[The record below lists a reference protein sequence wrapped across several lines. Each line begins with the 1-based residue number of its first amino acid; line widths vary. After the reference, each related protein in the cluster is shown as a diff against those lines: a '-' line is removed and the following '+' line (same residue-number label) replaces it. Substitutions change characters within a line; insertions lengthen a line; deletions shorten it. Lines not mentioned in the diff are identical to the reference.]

1 MLRTLLPMALMPL
14 FMGAQEPK
22 FVYPL
27 PSDQTIQ
34 VTRDVV
40 YRSAGGQP
48 LRFDLYRPSIV
59 QGEARTALALFMNG
73 TGSLDQR
80 NWTQYKSWGRL
91 VTTAGLTGV
100 VFDTHEG
107 GVVEDF
113 DALIGYLREHTA
125 ELHVD
130 PGNTVLYACS
140 ANVTTGLP
148 IAMDPRRTFIK
159 AAIIY
164 YGNGEVNEFRPDL
177 PVLIVRAGLDGVGL
191 NHGLDLLAARASA
204 ANVPV
209 TLTNLP
215 GAHHGFDII
224 DDNEI
229 SRAAIA
235 QTLQFMQTQVR
246 SATQTDL
253 RASEDQAV
261 AAGAVFREDWTKA
274 VSAYESLVKSQP
286 NDAEIRR
293 SFGNALLGAGQF
305 RRSIQEY
312 ERALELGNHNVGWI
326 SYSAATASVK
336 AGDLEGAMRWIERL
350 RDIDVMRRNL
360 RGDPNFA
367 PLRDNPRFKE
377 LAEAN

>member
-1 MLRTLLPMALMPL
+1 
-14 FMGAQEPK
+14 MGAEEPK

-27 PSDQTIQ
+27 PSDQNIQ

-40 YRSAGGQP
+40 YRTAGGQP
-48 LRFDLYRPSIV
+48 LRFDLYRPAKMDAAV
-59 QGEARTALALFMNG
+59 PPALALFMNG

-91 VTTAGLTGV
+91 VTTAGLAGV
-100 VFDTHEG
+100 AFDTHEG

-113 DALIGYLREHTA
+113 DALMDYLHEHAA

-148 IAMDPRRTFIK
+148 LAMDPRRTFIK
-159 AAIIY
+159 AAVIY
-164 YGNGEVNEFRPDL
+164 YGNGEVTEFRPDL
-177 PVLIVRAGLDGVGL
+177 AVLFVRAGLDGVGL
-191 NHGLDLLAARASA
+191 NHGLELLASRATA

-209 TLTNLP
+209 TITNLP
-215 GAHHGFDII
+215 GAHHGFDLT

-229 SRAAIA
+229 SRAAIT
-235 QTLQFMQTQVR
+235 QTLQFMKTHVQPSTQ
-246 SATQTDL
+246 SDL
-253 RASEDQAV
+253 RASKDQAI
-261 AAGAVFREDWTKA
+261 AAGAVFREDWAKA
-274 VSAYESLVKSQP
+274 IAAYEGLVVTEP
-286 NDAEIRR
+286 NDAELHR

-312 ERALELGNHNVGWI
+312 ERALELGDHNVGWI

-336 AGDLEGAMRWIERL
+336 AGDLDGAMRWIERL
-350 RDIDVMRRNL
+350 RDLDVMRRNL